1 MGEKDITYFKSC
13 FWQRVKPP
21 RRFLAFPIQPSMTL
35 YFDMF
40 QNLSDKLSGVLKTLG
55 GKSKLSEDNIS
66 DALTEVR
73 KALLSADVHFKVA
86 REFVDQVKSA
96 CLGQEVL
103 KSVEPGQQVVKI
115 INDELVKLLGEG
127 NSALLTDRP
136 LRVLMVG
143 LHGAG
148 KTTTSAKLAKH
159 LAKDGRTPML
169 VACDVYRPAA
179 IDQLEFLANQENFS
193 CYLDRENKDVS
204 AIARAGWEK
213 SKSNGSDLVIFDTA
227 GRLQIDDNLV
237 DELDRLKKEIDPHEI
252 LLVADA
258 ALGQEAVNVAKTFH
272 ERLGLSG
279 IILTKIDG
287 DARGGA
293 ALSMKKVTGA
303 PIKFMGTGE
312 KIDEFEAFHPDRLA
326 SRILGMGDVVSLVE
340 KAQEHFDE
348 EESARMAEKMLKAEF
363 DFEDFLTQMRQMKKL
378 GSMGS
383 IAQMLPGMSNVQ
395 VGDKEEAAL
404 GRHEA
409 IILSMTKQERRFPR
423 IIGGSRRKRIAD
435 GAGVQIRDVN
445 LLIKQFSQMQKMM
458 RKMKGGKMKQLMNAF
473 GGGSGGGLPDLD
485 GMDPKQLAKL
495 AKQFK

>member
-1 MGEKDITYFKSC
+1 
-13 FWQRVKPP
+13 
-21 RRFLAFPIQPSMTL
+21 
-35 YFDMF
+35 MF
-40 QNLSDKLSGVLKTLG
+40 ENLTDKLSNVLRSIG
-55 GKSKLSEDNIS
+55 GKSKLTEDNIS
-66 DALTEVR
+66 EALIEVR
-73 KALLSADVHFKVA
+73 KALLSADVHFRVA
-86 REFVDQVKSA
+86 RDFIEEVKAA
-96 CLGQEVL
+96 CLGQNIL
-103 KSVEPGQQVVKI
+103 KSVSPGQQVVKI
-115 INDELVKLLGEG
+115 INDELVKLLGDG
-127 NSALLTDRP
+127 NAELKNDRP
-136 LRVLMVG
+136 LRILMVG

-159 LAKDGRTPML
+159 LSNKGSKPTL

-179 IDQLEFLANQENFS
+179 IDQLEFLAKQENFA
-193 CYLDRENKDVS
+193 CYLDRDSKDVP
-204 AIARAGWEK
+204 AIARAGWEN
-213 SKSNGSDLVIFDTA
+213 SKTNGSDLVIFDTA
-227 GRLQIDDNLV
+227 GRLQIDDELV
-237 DELDRLKKEIDPHEI
+237 GELEKIKQKVDPHEI
-252 LLVADA
+252 LLVADS

-272 ERLGLSG
+272 ERLGLTG

-293 ALSMKKVTGA
+293 ALSMKKVTGS
-303 PIKFMGTGE
+303 PIKFIGTGE
-312 KIDEFEAFHPDRLA
+312 KIDEIEPFHPDRLA

-363 DFEDFLTQMRQMKKL
+363 DFEDFLSQMRQMKKL

-383 IAQMLPGMSNVQ
+383 IAKMLPGMGNVK
-395 VGDKEEAAL
+395 VGNKEEAAL
-404 GRHEA
+404 DRHEA

-458 RKMKGGKMKQLMNAF
+458 KKMKGGKMKQLMNAF
-473 GGGSGGGLPDLD
+473 GGTGGGLPDLE
-485 GMDPKQLAKL
+485 GMDPKQIARL

>member
-1 MGEKDITYFKSC
+1 
-13 FWQRVKPP
+13 
-21 RRFLAFPIQPSMTL
+21 
-35 YFDMF
+35 MF
-40 QNLSDKLSGVLKTLG
+40 ENLTDKLSGILRTIG
-55 GKSKLSEDNIS
+55 GKSKLTEDNVS
-66 DALTEVR
+66 EALKEVR
-73 KALLSADVHFKVA
+73 KALLSADVHFRVA
-86 REFVDQVKSA
+86 REFIDEVKNA
-96 CLGQEVL
+96 CLGQDVL
-103 KSVEPGQQVVKI
+103 KSVSPGQQVVKI

-127 NSALLTDRP
+127 NSALKEDRP

-159 LAKDGRTPML
+159 LSNVGRKPML

-179 IDQLEFLANQENFS
+179 IDQLEFLAKQESFPIH
-193 CYLDRENKDVS
+193 LERENKDVP
-204 AIARAGWEK
+204 AIARTGWEK
-213 SKSNGSDLVIFDTA
+213 SKENGSDLVIFDTA
-227 GRLQIDDNLV
+227 GRLQIDDDLV
-237 DELDRLKKEIDPHEI
+237 SELERLKKEINPHEI
-252 LLVADA
+252 LLVADS
-258 ALGQEAVNVAKTFH
+258 ALGQEAVNVAQTFND
-272 ERLGLSG
+272 RLGLSG

-312 KIDEFEAFHPDRLA
+312 KIDELEVFHPDRLA

-348 EESARMAEKMLKAEF
+348 EESAKMAEKMLKAEF
-363 DFEDFLTQMRQMKKL
+363 DFEDFLSQMRQMKKL

-383 IAQMLPGMSNVQ
+383 IAKMLPGMGNVQ

-445 LLIKQFSQMQKMM
+445 LLMKQFSQMQKMM
-458 RKMKGGKMKQLMNAF
+458 RKMKGGKMKQLMDAF
-473 GGGSGGGLPDLD
+473 GGSGLGGGGLPDLE

>member
-1 MGEKDITYFKSC
+1 
-13 FWQRVKPP
+13 
-21 RRFLAFPIQPSMTL
+21 
-35 YFDMF
+35 MF
-40 QNLSDKLSGVLKTLG
+40 ENLTDKLSNVLRSLG
-55 GKSKLSEDNIS
+55 GKNKLTEDNIS
-66 DALTEVR
+66 AALTEVR

-86 REFVDQVKSA
+86 REFIDEVKDA

-103 KSVEPGQQVVKI
+103 KSVSPGQLVVKI

-127 NSALLTDRP
+127 NSSLREDRP

-159 LAKDGRTPML
+159 LAKEGRKPML

-179 IDQLEFLANQENFS
+179 IDQLEFLAKQENFPIHLNRQS
-193 CYLDRENKDVS
+193 QDVP
-204 AIARAGWEK
+204 AIAREGWEE
-213 SKSNGSDLVIFDTA
+213 SKSNGADLVIFDTA
-227 GRLQIDDNLV
+227 GRLQIDDDLV
-237 DELDRLKKEIDPHEI
+237 HELEILKQKVEPHEI
-252 LLVADA
+252 LLVADS

-272 ERLGLSG
+272 ERLGLTG

-293 ALSMKKVTGA
+293 ALSMKKVTGT

-312 KIDEFEAFHPDRLA
+312 KVEEFETFYPDRLA

-363 DFEDFLTQMRQMKKL
+363 DFEDFLSQMKQMKKL

-383 IAQMLPGMSNVQ
+383 IAKMLPGMGNVQ

-409 IILSMTKQERRFPR
+409 IIHSMTKQERRLPR

-458 RKMKGGKMKQLMNAF
+458 KKMKGGKMKQLMNTF
-473 GGGSGGGLPDLD
+473 GGGGGGIPDLD

>member
-1 MGEKDITYFKSC
+1 
-13 FWQRVKPP
+13 
-21 RRFLAFPIQPSMTL
+21 
-35 YFDMF
+35 MF
-40 QNLSDKLSGVLKTLG
+40 ENLTDKLSNVLRSLG
-55 GKSKLSEDNIS
+55 GKNKLTEDNIS
-66 DALTEVR
+66 AALTEVR

-86 REFVDQVKSA
+86 REFIDEVKDA

-103 KSVEPGQQVVKI
+103 KSVSPGQLVVKI

-127 NSALLTDRP
+127 NSSLREDRP

-159 LAKDGRTPML
+159 LAKEGSKPML

-179 IDQLEFLANQENFS
+179 IDQLEFLAKQENFPIHLNRQS
-193 CYLDRENKDVS
+193 QDVP
-204 AIARAGWEK
+204 AIAREGWEE
-213 SKSNGSDLVIFDTA
+213 SKSNGADLVIFDTA
-227 GRLQIDDNLV
+227 GRLQIDDELV
-237 DELDRLKKEIDPHEI
+237 HELELLKQKVEPHEI
-252 LLVADA
+252 LLVADS

-272 ERLGLSG
+272 ERLGLTG

-293 ALSMKKVTGA
+293 ALSMKKVTGT

-312 KIDEFEAFHPDRLA
+312 KVEEFETFYPDRLA

-363 DFEDFLTQMRQMKKL
+363 DFEDFLSQMKQMKKL

-383 IAQMLPGMSNVQ
+383 IAKMLPGMGNVQ

-409 IILSMTKQERRFPR
+409 IIHSMTKQERRLPR

-458 RKMKGGKMKQLMNAF
+458 KKMKGGKMKQLMNTF
-473 GGGSGGGLPDLD
+473 GGGGGGMPDLD